1 MIVGYFI
8 IIVALVI
15 IFTTLASE
23 ESETVSLGA
32 VKAQRKRRK
41 AEIFRPV
48 YPLVEPLLDKLNL
61 RKKMRKKL
69 GLGRWQI
76 LPEEF
81 MARKIILAALFP
93 FLLFF
98 LEISTNAV
106 LLIIFGLVGFILPDM
121 ILNSKIKKRKS
132 AIVKV
137 LPETVD
143 LLSLCVGAGLD
154 FLSAT
159 RWIINKVKP
168 NPMIDELKEMLD
180 EINLGKSRLESLREM
195 SKRLNIPEI
204 TSFVRVLR
212 QAEKIGSP
220 VEEAFAI
227 ISEDNRRTRRN
238 RGEKQALKAPLK
250 MLIPLLLIM
259 LVLLIIVGGP
269 IMIHFLKGG
278 LGGNIGA

>member
-8 IIVALVI
+8 IVVALVI

-32 VKAQRKRRK
+32 VKAERKRRK

-61 RKKMRKKL
+61 RKKIRTRL

-98 LEISTNAV
+98 LEVSTNAI
-106 LLIIFGLVGFILPDM
+106 LLIIFGLAGFILPDM
-121 ILNSKIKKRKS
+121 ILNSKIKKRKT

-159 RWIINKVKP
+159 RWIINKVKA
-168 NPMIDELKEMLD
+168 NAMIDELKEMLD

-250 MLIPLLLIM
+250 MLIPLILIM

>member
-8 IIVALVI
+8 IVVALVI

-23 ESETVSLGA
+23 ESETISLGA
-32 VKAQRKRRK
+32 VKAEKKRRK

-48 YPLVEPLLDKLNL
+48 YSLVEPLLDKLNL
-61 RKKMRKKL
+61 RKKMREKL

-81 MARKIILAALFP
+81 MARKIALAALFP
-93 FLLFF
+93 FLFFF
-98 LEISTNAV
+98 LEISTNTV
-106 LLIIFGLVGFILPDM
+106 LLIIFALVGFILPDM
-121 ILNSKIKKRKS
+121 ILNSKIKKRKA

-159 RWIINKVKP
+159 RWIIDKVKP
-168 NPMIDELKEMLD
+168 NAMIDELKEMLD
-180 EINLGKSRLESLREM
+180 EINLGKSRLESLRGM

-278 LGGNIGA
+278 LGGGIGT

>member
-61 RKKMRKKL
+61 RKKLRKKL

-98 LEISTNAV
+98 LEISTNTI
-106 LLIIFGLVGFILPDM
+106 LLIIVALVGFILPDM
-121 ILNSKIKKRKS
+121 ILNSKIKKRKA

-168 NPMIDELKEMLD
+168 NAMIDELKEMLD

>member
-8 IIVALVI
+8 IIAALVI

-61 RKKMRKKL
+61 RKKLRKKL

-159 RWIINKVKP
+159 RWIIDKVKP